1 MSSRGPVR
9 RRISAWFDSI
19 LHWDRRLGHS
29 IGNSEKLRRFGRMFL
44 TATYLGDGYLW
55 AALAIGL
62 LAFGGSVGRKYVL
75 IGFSITAVNILVFRT
90 IKSLTSRDRPPF
102 SVMKLRSK
110 MVEGY
115 SFPSGHATTSFGMAW
130 VVSNCYLYTA
140 VQVTVYLVAATI
152 AFSRVYLREHYPL
165 DVLGGAI
172 LGSAIAASLFPLLVG
187 LVF

>member
-1 MSSRGPVR
+1 MTARGRVR
-9 RRISAWFDSI
+9 RRIGAWFDSI
-19 LHWDRRLGHS
+19 LHWDRRLSHS
-29 IGNSEKLRRFGRMFL
+29 IGNSEALRKFGRMFL

-55 AALAIGL
+55 AALALGL
-62 LAFGGSVGRKYVL
+62 AVFGGPVGRKYVL
-75 IGFSITAVNILVFRT
+75 IGFGVNAVNILVFRM
-90 IKSLTSRDRPPF
+90 IKNLTSRDRPQF

-130 VVSNCYLYTA
+130 VVSNCYPYTV
-140 VQVTVYLVAATI
+140 VQISVYLVAATI

-172 LGSAIAASLFPLLVG
+172 LGSAIAASLFPLLFG